1 MTLYVKSMGNMTML
15 IMVPMRTIALDW
27 VMEMMMKMKMT
38 NLYKIKV
45 YPRYLVTSEAHKTS
59 SWSYQLKKA
68 QKRRD
73 LV

>member
-1 MTLYVKSMGNMTML
+1 LVDGN
-15 IMVPMRTIALDW
+15 DD
-27 VMEMMMKMKMT
+27 EDEDDKF
-38 NLYKIKV
+38 LYKIKV